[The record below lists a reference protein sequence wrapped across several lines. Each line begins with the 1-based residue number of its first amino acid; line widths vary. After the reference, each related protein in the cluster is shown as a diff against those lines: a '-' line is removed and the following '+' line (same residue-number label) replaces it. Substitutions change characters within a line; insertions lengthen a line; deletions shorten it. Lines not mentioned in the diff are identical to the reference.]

1 MAPTSD
7 TWHETETAEESNKN
21 LLNRK
26 ATVERRGSTVALQN
40 NRVWYYLTESFLST
54 ASCGKGITFWLDV
67 LCFLD
72 FWR

>member
-1 MAPTSD
+1 MARTSD

-26 ATVERRGSTVALQN
+26 ATEERRGSTVALQN

-54 ASCGKGITFWLDV
+54 ASCGKGITFWLAI